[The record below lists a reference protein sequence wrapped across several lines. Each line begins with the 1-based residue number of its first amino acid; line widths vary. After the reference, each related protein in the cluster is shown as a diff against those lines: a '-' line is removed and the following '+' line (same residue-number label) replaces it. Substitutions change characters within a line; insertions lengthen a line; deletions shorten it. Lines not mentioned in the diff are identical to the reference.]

1 METILVINPGSTST
15 KIAVYE
21 GESQVFLE
29 NINHP
34 VAEIGVYPTTYDQLQ
49 YRIDAIAG
57 TLQKAGIAADR
68 FDCVMGR
75 GGGIARLKTGGY
87 EVNQALMEAAKD
99 HALFDHAS
107 NIGAALA
114 YHFALGSGCKAYIY
128 DAVSAETLLPVA
140 KITGLDGI
148 RRTSICHVLNSRAMS
163 IRYAKEQGKRYED
176 MNLIVAHMGGGITVS
191 AHCKGRIIDNVR
203 EDSGPMSPT
212 RSGAAD
218 TMDVVD
224 LCYSGKYT
232 YEEMAKKV
240 RGNAGLTDLLGT
252 HNAREVERRIEAGD
266 EYAKLVYD
274 AMGYQVAKYASMMI
288 GAFTEPVDAVILT
301 GGIAHSKMLTDY
313 IKEHLSHTVK
323 VVLMPGENEMEALAF
338 GGLRILRGEEQANP
352 SYEPY

>member
-1 METILVINPGSTST
+1 MERILVINPGSTST
-15 KIAVYE
+15 KIAVYD
-21 GESQVFLE
+21 GEQQVFLE

-34 VAEIGVYPTTYDQLQ
+34 VAEIGQYKTTYDQLQ
-49 YRIDAIAG
+49 YRIDAITSTLAKEGIG
-57 TLQKAGIAADR
+57 TDA

-75 GGGIARLKTGGY
+75 GGGIAHLATGGY
-87 EVNQALMEAAKD
+87 EVNQALLTSAKD
-99 HALFDHAS
+99 HPLFDHAS

-114 YHFALGSGCKAYIY
+114 YHFAQSSGCKAYIY

-163 IRYAKEQGKRYED
+163 IKYAKEQGKRYED

-191 AHCKGRIIDNVR
+191 AHCHGRIIDNVR

-218 TMDVVD
+218 TMDIVD

-232 YEEMAKKV
+232 YEQMAKKV
-240 RGNAGLTDLLGT
+240 RGDAGLTDLLGT
-252 HNAREVERRIEAGD
+252 HNAREIERRIEEGD

-274 AMGYQVAKYASMMI
+274 AMGYQVAKYAAMML
-288 GAFTEPVDAVILT
+288 GCFTEPVDAVILT
-301 GGIAHSKMLTDY
+301 GGIAHSKMVTGY
-313 IKEHLSHTVK
+313 IKAHLEHTVK
-323 VVLMPGENEMEALAF
+323 VVVMPGENEMEALAF
-338 GGLRILRGEEQANP
+338 GGLRILRGEEAANP
-352 SYEPY
+352 AYQ

>member
-1 METILVINPGSTST
+1 MERILVINPGSTST
-15 KIAVYE
+15 KIAVYD
-21 GESQVFLE
+21 GEQQVFLE

-34 VAEIGVYPTTYDQLQ
+34 VAEIGQYPTTYDQLQ
-49 YRIDAIAG
+49 YRIDAITG
-57 TLQKAGIAADR
+57 TLTKAGIGTDA

-75 GGGIARLKTGGY
+75 GGGIAHLATGGY
-87 EVNQALMEAAKD
+87 EVNQALLESAKD
-99 HALFDHAS
+99 HPLFDHAS

-114 YHFALGSGCKAYIY
+114 YQFAQGSGCKAYIY

-163 IRYAKEQGKRYED
+163 IKYAKEQGKKYED

-191 AHCKGRIIDNVR
+191 AHCHGRIIDNVR

-232 YEEMAKKV
+232 YEQMAKKV
-240 RGNAGLTDLLGT
+240 RGDAGLTDLLGT
-252 HNAREVERRIEAGD
+252 HNAREIERRIEEGD
-266 EYAKLVYD
+266 EYAKLVYE
-274 AMGYQVAKYASMMI
+274 AMGYQVAKYAAMML
-288 GAFTEPVDAVILT
+288 GSFTQPVDAVILT
-301 GGIAHSKMLTDY
+301 GGIAHSKMLTGY
-313 IKEHLSHTVK
+313 IRKHLEHTLK
-323 VVLMPGENEMEALAF
+323 VVVMPGENEMEALAF
-338 GGLRILRGEEQANP
+338 GGLRILRGEEAANP
-352 SYEPY
+352 AYQ